1 VDILAGLIAGGVV
14 DKSGLM
20 QAHERVRRGARGL
33 EYLLAEGAHGD
44 IVFTQR
50 DVRALQLAKG
60 AIAAGWS
67 LLLSNAGL
75 APEDLRHVFVA
86 GAFGNYLGLDNALA
100 IGLLPRIATN
110 RIAFVGNAAGV
121 GAQMAL
127 IDVRQRERIAELRR
141 RITFRE
147 LAMDSQFHEVFLRE
161 MSFGQ

>member
-1 VDILAGLIAGGVV
+1 
-14 DKSGLM
+14 M
-20 QAHERVRRGARGL
+20 T
-33 EYLLAEGAHGD
+33 EGDHGE

-60 AIAAGWS
+60 AIATGWS
-67 LLLSNAGL
+67 LLLANAGL
-75 APEDLRHVFVA
+75 EPEDLRHVFVA

-100 IGLLPRIATN
+100 IGLLPPVATS

-127 IDVRQRERIAELRR
+127 VDVRQRERIAQLRR
-141 RITFRE
+141 RIAFRE

-161 MSFGQ
+161 MSFGE